1 MTVRRNL
8 QVIPEQDFDAV
19 IFDMD
24 GVVTDTASVHAKA
37 WKKLFDCFLEIRAES
52 STEPFQPFDIDKD
65 YRLHVDGIPRLDG
78 VRRFLK
84 SRAITLPEGSP
95 DDPSGFI
102 SVHALGNLKND
113 YFRDALAEESARLFE
128 TTAAFIRT
136 VRAHGLTTAII
147 SSSRNCKDII
157 ESVGVGDLFNI
168 MVDGNEMARRRLKG
182 KPASDIFRE
191 AAFRLG
197 VQPNRTI
204 VVEDAVLGVQAGRNG
219 NFGLVIG
226 IDRTGHP
233 DDLKRGGADIVVQDL
248 AEITLVHVEEKARS
262 ASAWALTF
270 NGFDPVREGVR
281 EALCTLGNGYF
292 ATRGAAPEADGDD
305 IHYPGTYIAGC
316 YNRLTTEVAGRNI
329 ENEDLVNCPNWL
341 PIKIRPE
348 GGEWFNAMT
357 MDLLSYRQDLDLKTG
372 TLVRTIRYKD
382 GDGRI
387 THLSSRRFVS
397 MADPHLAVQ
406 DITIIPEN
414 WSGRLEV
421 RSALDAGV
429 INNGVERYRAL
440 ESKHMTPLESGPLN
454 GDSIYVVVETNHS
467 HVRIAQAA
475 RTRIYRNGE
484 REKVKRETCVK
495 PDYVAQ
501 DLVFA
506 VAADG
511 PVTVQKVMALFTSRD
526 PAITD
531 PGLEIQEALHSSV
544 TVFHLY
550 EAHTRAWDRLWDV
563 CGITIKDSAGTER
576 ALRLHIF
583 HLMQTM
589 SFNTIDLDVGVPAR
603 GIHGEGYR
611 GHIFWDEVF
620 ICPFFSVSVPQIT
633 RSILMYRYRRLPM
646 ARLAARAAGYEGAM
660 YPWQSGANGREES
673 QQLHLNPSSGR
684 WIADN
689 SSLQRHVNAAI
700 VYNVWKYYQA
710 TDDLQFLSDY
720 GAEMV
725 LEIACFLTSL
735 TTYHKEQ
742 ERFEIL
748 GVMGPDEYSDGY
760 PGVETPGIDNNAY
773 TNVMTVWVLCKALEV
788 LELLSEERR
797 RELCA
802 QLDLGEEELELWDR
816 ISRRMKVV
824 FHDDGIISQY
834 EGYGDLEELDWQ
846 AYRNKYGDIRR
857 LDRLL
862 EAEGDEPNR
871 YKVSKQ
877 ADVLMLFYLF
887 SVEELAELFV
897 RLGYPFAH
905 DAIDNNVAYY
915 TQRTAHGSSLSQV
928 VNSWVLARSDREHS
942 WKLFRQALESDI
954 ADEPEGTTAEG
965 IHLGAMAGTVD
976 LVQRGYG
983 GVELRADALHLD
995 PCLPPNLKRVRF
1007 PVIYRDHRVDIDINQ
1022 DKVKVTT
1029 SKSSAKPI
1037 KIVFRGKQHRFPAG
1051 TSKTFMFSS
1060 VAQTQQLSAGRREN
1074 ESA

>member
-1 MTVRRNL
+1 MAHDNQL
-8 QVIPEQDFDAV
+8 IIPVQDFDAV

-24 GVVTDTASVHAKA
+24 GVVTDTASVHAMA
-37 WKKLFDCFLEIRAES
+37 WKKLFDGFLEDRAEH
-52 STEPFQPFDIDKD
+52 TNEPYEPFNIDTD

-84 SRAITLPEGSP
+84 SRAITLCEGSSEDLP
-95 DDPSGFI
+95 GVNT
-102 SVHALGNLKND
+102 VHALGNLKND
-113 YFRDALAEESARLFE
+113 YFRDALAEDGARLFE
-128 TTAAFIRT
+128 TTAEFIRT
-136 VRAHGLTTAII
+136 VRERGLTTAII
-147 SSSRNCKDII
+147 SSSRNCKNII
-157 ESVGVGDLFNI
+157 ESVGVSDLFNI

-191 AAFRLG
+191 AAFNLG
-197 VQPNRTI
+197 VQPNRAI

-233 DDLKRGGADIVVQDL
+233 DDLKMGGADIVVQDL
-248 AEITLVHVEEKARS
+248 SELTLVQVKEKTRS
-262 ASAWALTF
+262 ASTWALTF
-270 NGFDPVREGVR
+270 QGFDPGREGVR

-292 ATRGAAPEADGDD
+292 ATRGAAPEADADD

-316 YNRLTTEVAGRNI
+316 YNRLTTEIAGRKI
-329 ENEDLVNCPNWL
+329 ENEDLVNVPNWL

-348 GGEWFNAMT
+348 GGEWFNVMAME
-357 MDLLSYRQDLDLKTG
+357 LLSYRQDLDLKTG
-372 TLVRTIRYKD
+372 TLVRSIRYKD
-382 GDGRI
+382 RDGRI
-387 THLSSRRFVS
+387 TRLSSRRFVS

-406 DITIIPEN
+406 DITVIPEN

-429 INNGVERYRAL
+429 VNSGVERYREL
-440 ESKHMTPLESGPLN
+440 RSKHLTPLESGPLN
-454 GDSIYVVVETNHS
+454 SDAMYVVAETNHS

-475 RTRIYRNGE
+475 RTRIYRNGK

-495 PDYVAQ
+495 PDYVSQ
-501 DLVFA
+501 DMAFDVEA
-506 VAADG
+506 G
-511 PVTVQKVMALFTSRD
+511 RPVTVQKVIALFTSRD
-526 PAITD
+526 PAISD
-531 PGLEIQEALHSSV
+531 PGREAQEVLKRSV
-544 TVFHLY
+544 NVFHLY
-550 EAHTRAWDRLWDV
+550 EAHTRAWDRLWNV
-563 CGITIKDSAGTER
+563 CGITIKDGASTER

-660 YPWQSGANGREES
+660 YPWQSGANGHEES
-673 QQLHLNPSSGR
+673 QQLHLNPRSGR
-684 WIADN
+684 WIPDN

-710 TDDLQFLSDY
+710 TDDLQFLSNY

-725 LEIACFLTSL
+725 LEIAGFLASL
-735 TTYHKEQ
+735 ATYDKEQ

-760 PGVETPGIDNNAY
+760 PDVETPGINNNAY
-773 TNVMTVWVLCKALEV
+773 TNVMTVWVLCRALEV
-788 LELLSEERR
+788 LELLSEERQ

-802 QLDLGEEELELWDR
+802 QLGLGKDEIELWDR
-816 ISRRMKVV
+816 ISRKMKVV

-834 EGYGDLEELDWQ
+834 EGYGDLKEFDWR
-846 AYRNKYGDIRR
+846 AYRKKYGDIRR

-862 EAEGDEPNR
+862 EAEGDSPNC
-871 YKVSKQ
+871 YKASKQ

-887 SVEELAELFV
+887 SEEEVTELFE
-897 RLGYPFAH
+897 RLGYPFPH
-905 DAIDNNVAYY
+905 GTVRKNVTYY
-915 TQRTAHGSSLSQV
+915 TQRTSHGSSLSQV
-928 VNSWVLARSDREHS
+928 VNSSVLARLDRESS

-954 ADEPEGTTAEG
+954 GDEPGGTTAEG

-983 GVELRADALHLD
+983 GVELRADALYLD
-995 PCLPPNLKRVRF
+995 PCLPSNLKRVRF
-1007 PVIYRDHRVDIDINQ
+1007 PVIYRGHRVDIDISG
-1022 DKVKVTT
+1022 DKVTVRT

-1037 KIVFRGKQHRFPAG
+1037 KIVFCGKEHRFAAG
-1051 TSKTFMFSS
+1051 NSKTFRFPDTKEVSLASPGGSS
-1060 VAQTQQLSAGRREN
+1060 DK
-1074 ESA
+1074 

>member
-1 MTVRRNL
+1 MTTRRNQ
-8 QVIPEQDFDAV
+8 QVIPEQDFDAA

-37 WKKLFDCFLEIRAES
+37 WKKLFDSFLEARTECS
-52 STEPFQPFDIDKD
+52 NEPFKPFDIDND
-65 YRLHVDGIPRLDG
+65 YRLHIDGIPRLDG
-78 VRRFLK
+78 VRGFLK
-84 SRAITLPEGSP
+84 SRAITLPEGSFE
-95 DDPSGFI
+95 DPPGFNT
-102 SVHALGNLKND
+102 VHALGNLKND
-113 YFRDALAEESARLFE
+113 YFRDALSEKGARLFE
-128 TTAAFIRT
+128 TTADFIRMI
-136 VRAHGLTTAII
+136 RKRGLTTAII

-157 ESVGVGDLFNI
+157 ESVGAGDLFNI
-168 MVDGNEMARRRLKG
+168 MVDGNEMARRKLKG

-197 VQPNRTI
+197 IPPNRAI

-219 NFGLVIG
+219 NFGLVVG

-248 AEITLVHVEEKARS
+248 TELTLVHVKEKTRS
-262 ASAWALTF
+262 ASAWVLTF
-270 NGFDPVREGVR
+270 HGFDPVREGVR

-292 ATRGAAPEADGDD
+292 ATRGAAPEADADD

-316 YNRLTTEVAGRNI
+316 YNRLTTEVAGRKI

-348 GGEWFNAMT
+348 GGKWFNAMA
-357 MDLLSYRQDLDLKTG
+357 MELLTYRQDLDLKTG

-382 GDGRI
+382 HDGRI

-406 DITIIPEN
+406 DITVIPEN

-421 RSALDAGV
+421 RSALDASV
-429 INNGVERYRAL
+429 VNSGVERYR
-440 ESKHMTPLESGPLN
+440 EFRSKHLKSLECSPLN
-454 GDSIYVVVETNHS
+454 SDAMYVVAETNNS

-484 REKVKRETCVK
+484 REKVKCETCVK

-501 DLVFA
+501 DLAFDVEA
-506 VAADG
+506 GV

-526 PAITD
+526 PAISD
-531 PGLEIQEALHSSV
+531 PGLEAQEVLKRSV
-544 TVFHLY
+544 NVFHLY

-563 CGITIKDSAGTER
+563 CGITIENGAGTER

-589 SFNTIDLDVGVPAR
+589 SFNTIDMDVGVPAR

-633 RSILMYRYRRLPM
+633 RSILMYRFRRLPM

-660 YPWQSGANGREES
+660 YPWQSGASGREES
-673 QQLHLNPSSGR
+673 QQLHLNPRSGR
-684 WIADN
+684 WIPDN
-689 SSLQRHVNAAI
+689 SSLQRHINAAL

-720 GAEMV
+720 GAEMM
-725 LEIACFLTSL
+725 LEIACFLASL
-735 TTYHKEQ
+735 ATYDKEQ

-760 PGVETPGIDNNAY
+760 PDAETPGIDNNAY
-773 TNVMTVWVLCKALEV
+773 TNVMTVWVLCRALEV

-797 RELCA
+797 RQLCA
-802 QLDLGEEELELWDR
+802 QLGLGKDEIELWDR
-816 ISRRMKVV
+816 ISRKMKVV

-834 EGYGDLEELDWQ
+834 EGYGDLKELDWR
-846 AYRNKYGDIRR
+846 AYRKRYGDIRR

-862 EAEGDEPNR
+862 EAEGDNPNR

-887 SVEELAELFV
+887 SEEEMAELFE
-897 RLGYPFAH
+897 RLGYSFPH
-905 DAIDNNVAYY
+905 GTIHKNVAYY
-915 TQRTAHGSSLSQV
+915 MQRTSHGSSLSQV
-928 VNSWVLARSDREHS
+928 VNSWVLARSDRENS
-942 WKLFRQALESDI
+942 WKMFRQALESDI
-954 ADEPEGTTAEG
+954 ADEPGGTTAEG

-983 GVELRADALHLD
+983 GVELRADALYLD
-995 PCLPPNLKRVRF
+995 PCLPSNLKRVRF
-1007 PVIYRDHRVDIDINQ
+1007 PVIYRGHRVDIDINC

-1037 KIVFRGKQHRFPAG
+1037 RVIFRGKEHRFTAG
-1051 TSKTFMFSS
+1051 KSKTFQISGIEEGKAAPLGAS
-1060 VAQTQQLSAGRREN
+1060 VK
-1074 ESA
+1074 